1 VRRLL
6 GLAAALIA
14 AAPSLA
20 AAETPTGPPAPA
32 APPPP
37 SVDEPARGET
47 CTVAGGREIGS
58 PQVSLLLIGT
68 TWDGWQDACEPLGRY
83 LGLPPGPADGA
94 RAAAA
99 AKLLGDLGY
108 FKSASCEPADSGRR
122 LACRLAPADI
132 VRGVSISGHLPFW
145 VLEEDVRRRVFLRP
159 GTLLGEGS
167 ASLSVQ
173 ARRLREFFED
183 DGYFDTQVGTQTREV
198 PGAEPN
204 RGVEVKAMIRAGK
217 ALDLRDVRV
226 EGTQVLPT
234 ERLVSQVH
242 HRGFIFLG
250 KGRFEPTQFRQD
262 VQRLNELH
270 HQSGWP
276 EARVTGDW
284 SVDMQAGAVDVVLRV
299 EPGPRLDL
307 VFKGNTALADKDL
320 AEVATFATGG
330 IVDEVEMENTA
341 AAIATL
347 YQRKGYY
354 AARVSYSSD
363 VGTTSVTVTYTIIE
377 GPEATIADVGFE
389 GVLSFSERALRDGA
403 ALATSARSLFNAG
416 HWVDTYVTHD
426 VRALAAYYHEAG
438 FPHATVRVAREVR
451 DDGRLVVRFVVDEGP
466 RRLVAALFFDGLPS
480 EVDVRKLEPGL
491 RLVEG
496 APFTPSR
503 LDDDRRQVLATL
515 GANGYI
521 HADAQVETVSLGEGD
536 TGDVVLRYQVRPGAR
551 ASFDGL
557 FVRGNFRTS
566 RAVIDEALGLTPGA
580 PLDLVA
586 VGRAR
591 RRLRDLGIFT
601 SVDLRPAGTRGV
613 SGGTWLLAA
622 VQERTGRSA
631 DAVLAFAT
639 DELLTVGADYLDI
652 NLFGRAVR
660 FETQL
665 RLSNASEPFGKSC
678 GGAVGQTSHFDLRCG
693 RIGNRDLAQI
703 ILRAPRPEG
712 LPFDVEATTIYDY
725 QDKPLYRERRL
736 GLSTAV
742 VRSFESPAMTTAL
755 GYELVS
761 ANFETLPQ
769 EQSKILAPV
778 GLPTATIGRIVP
790 RLGLDRRDSF
800 TDPHRGWKLD
810 LRLEVA
816 HAALAFTLPRRA
828 SFLRGILSGSA
839 FVPLFT
845 LGRARLEGGTT
856 LGGPVVLAL
865 ASTLG
870 AATPWAGSSEVPS
883 SEAFYYGGDQNV
895 RGLPDR
901 ASVAE
906 LPLGGRFLATG
917 SVELRWYVW
926 QGIGVGSVQVAP
938 FTDLGSVG
946 LVPSDLGPDL
956 TVTVGG
962 ALRYVTPVG
971 PLSLAWAKPVTRPAV
986 LPGGGRL
993 HFSFGYTF

>member
-1 VRRLL
+1 MIRLL
-6 GLAAALIA
+6 GLAAALTAGA
-14 AAPSLA
+14 AAPAHA
-20 AAETPTGPPAPA
+20 AATGE
-32 APPPP
+32 
-37 SVDEPARGET
+37 EPARGET
-47 CTVAGGREIGS
+47 CTVPGGREIGS
-58 PQVSLLLIGT
+58 PEVSLLLVGT
-68 TWDGWQDACEPLGRY
+68 TWDGWQDACVPLGRY
-83 LGLPPGPADGA
+83 LALPRGPADGE

-108 FKSASCEPADSGRR
+108 FQSATCEPADQGRR

-145 VLEEDVRRRVFLRP
+145 VLEEDVRRRIFLRP

-173 ARRLREFFED
+173 ARRLREYFED
-183 DGYFDTQVGTQTREV
+183 EGYFDTQVGTQTREV

-204 RGVEVKAMIRAGK
+204 RGVEVKAMVRAGE

-226 EGTQVLPT
+226 EGSQVLPT
-234 ERLVSQVH
+234 ERLVSALH

-250 KGRFEPTQFRQD
+250 KARFQPTKFRQD
-262 VQRLNELH
+262 LERLNRLH
-270 HQSGWP
+270 HESGWP
-276 EARVTGDW
+276 EARVTGDY
-284 SVDMQAGAVDVVLRV
+284 SVDLQARAVDVVLRV
-299 EPGPRLDL
+299 DPGPRLDL
-307 VFKGNTALADKDL
+307 VFEGNSALSSEDL
-320 AEVATFATGG
+320 AEAATFATGG

-347 YQRKGYY
+347 YQRHGYY

-363 VGTTSVTVTYTIIE
+363 MGPTRVTVTYTVVE

-389 GVLSFSERALRDGA
+389 GVQSFSEGTLRDGA
-403 ALATSARSLFNAG
+403 TLATSARSLFNAG
-416 HWVDTYVTHD
+416 HWVDAYVTHD
-426 VRALAAYYHEAG
+426 VRALAAFYHDAG
-438 FPHATVRVAREVR
+438 FPRATVSVERAVR
-451 DDGRLVVRFVVDEGP
+451 GDGRLAVRFVIDEGP

-480 EVDVRKLEPGL
+480 EVDVRKLETGL

-496 APFTPSR
+496 APFASSR

-521 HADAQVETVSLGEGD
+521 HADARLETVSLGEGD
-536 TGDVVLRYQVRPGAR
+536 TGDVVLRYRIHPGAR

-601 SVDLRPAGTRGV
+601 SVDLRPAGARRV

-639 DELLTVGADYLDI
+639 DELLSVGADYLDI
-652 NLFGRAVR
+652 NLFGRAIR

-665 RLSNASEPFGKSC
+665 RLSNASAPFGERC
-678 GGAVGQTSHFDLRCG
+678 GGPVGETSRFDLRCG
-693 RIGNRDLAQI
+693 RIGNRDLAQVM
-703 ILRAPRPEG
+703 LRAPRPEG
-712 LPFDVEATTIYDY
+712 LPFDVEATTVYDY

-736 GLSTAV
+736 GLSAAV
-742 VRSFESPAMTTAL
+742 IRAFESPAMTTAL

-761 ANFETLPQ
+761 ANFETAPQ
-769 EQSKILAPV
+769 GQKVIQAPV

-800 TDPHRGWKLD
+800 TDPRRGWKLD
-810 LRLEVA
+810 LRLELA

-839 FVPLFT
+839 FVTLFT
-845 LGRARLEGGTT
+845 IGRTRLESGTT
-856 LGGPVVLAL
+856 LGGPVVLAF
-865 ASTLG
+865 ASSLG

-906 LPLGGRFLATG
+906 LPLGGRYLVTG
-917 SVELRWYVW
+917 SAELRWYLW
-926 QGIGVGSVQVAP
+926 QGLGVGSVQLAP

-946 LVPSDLGPDL
+946 LTPSDLGPNL

-971 PLSLAWAKPVTRPAV
+971 PLSLAWARPVMRPAV